1 MSGGEEA
8 IKRKVNEILN
18 LPMDELT
25 ESIVYLSEFYEN
37 ENKNNLKS
45 ILEKKSFENYS
56 TLFKEFSKMN
66 NVTLL
71 LGCKS

>member
-8 IKRKVNEILN
+8 IKRRVNEILN

-71 LGCKS
+71 S